1 MAARTY
7 PHSIRFTEEEWRAV
21 QEAAE
26 RLDMSPGAFV
36 RDAAAL
42 AAADELGLDEG
53 RLTPELV
60 ELLKRTFR
68 AAHVVAF
75 LKREELEKAGRLE
88 EFEEVAETARTLQN
102 QTLGMNDEDEEDGE
116 A

>member
-7 PHSIRFTEEEWRAV
+7 PHSIRFTKEEWRAV

-68 AAHVVAF
+68 AAHVLAF
-75 LKREELEKAGRLE
+75 LKREELEKTGRLE
-88 EFEEVAETARTLQN
+88 EFEEVAETARILQN
-102 QTLGMNDEDEEDGE
+102 ETLGMDDEDEEDGE
-116 A
+116 E